1 MVIASWVRTRRAS
14 RQDLETGEPRRS
26 QIIGEVIIGF
36 RGKLD
41 AHPLEKNWDMYYGEL
56 VIRVKSR
63 AS

>member
-1 MVIASWVRTRRAS
+1 MGPDAS
-14 RQDLETGEPRRS
+14 RIEAGTGEPRRS

-41 AHPLEKNWDMYYGEL
+41 VHPLEKNWDMYYGEL